1 MKIIFLLSLC
11 YISSNANISIG
22 DFGDYLDAYDD
33 EQSSESS
40 QSIQDLFDLI
50 LNKDQATPQLKSTVS
65 PPEDKSAPIEENFTD
80 EK

>member
-11 YISSNANISIG
+11 YISSNANTSIW

-40 QSIQDLFDLI
+40 QSIQDLFDAYDEEEERRRSQNFDWFSLYQKKVTKVI
-50 LNKDQATPQLKSTVS
+50 LS
-65 PPEDKSAPIEENFTD
+65 
-80 EK
+80 